1 MVTSFFEYQRKMAA
15 DVLQSEGE
23 MDVDQ
28 KAVLLRS
35 APCSSFP
42 SDLINKHDRAEV
54 IHLAFSPQTVYSS
67 DFLTLNSNSIRLYLR
82 FGGNQENFRRG
93 GSIAQLFYYLVFDL
107 IKMTSVR
114 SPES

>member
-1 MVTSFFEYQRKMAA
+1 MAA

-42 SDLINKHDRAEV
+42 SDLINKHDIAEV
-54 IHLAFSPQTVYSS
+54 IHLAFSPQTV
-67 DFLTLNSNSIRLYLR
+67 
-82 FGGNQENFRRG
+82 
-93 GSIAQLFYYLVFDL
+93 
-107 IKMTSVR
+107 
-114 SPES
+114 